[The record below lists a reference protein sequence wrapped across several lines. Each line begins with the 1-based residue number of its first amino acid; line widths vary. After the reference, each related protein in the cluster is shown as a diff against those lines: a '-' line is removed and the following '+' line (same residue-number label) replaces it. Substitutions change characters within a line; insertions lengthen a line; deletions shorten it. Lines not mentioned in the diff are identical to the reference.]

1 MMMMMVV
8 VVVAVVAVMMMTMM
22 MIIMMMMM
30 MMTMM
35 MIIMMMMMMMHYDA
49 VIIPHTIHHPQKLDK
64 HDVAA
69 MRRSKNLTGGDI
81 VDKLVEGSATFEE
94 KTGFSKAKYIRK
106 KMKKHVFT
114 VR

>member
-1 MMMMMVV
+1 
-8 VVVAVVAVMMMTMM
+8 
-22 MIIMMMMM
+22 
-30 MMTMM
+30 
-35 MIIMMMMMMMHYDA
+35 
-49 VIIPHTIHHPQKLDK
+49 
-64 HDVAA
+64 

-114 VR
+114 VRCMRARVGSSVWMRRGGCIAICCCC